1 MKTLLRPYLLEFLRS
16 QGYKYLLSRK
26 YTENSQGIQKA
37 ILLVPVLSKPNLSG
51 PRIGY
56 DVCFRIEG
64 KAEDM
69 NFLYEESGISVLLD
83 RDDVKPFKKYLLK
96 MA

>member
-26 YTENSQGIQKA
+26 QTENRQDTKA

-83 RDDVKPFKKYLLK
+83 RDDVNPFKKYLLK
-96 MA
+96 IA